1 MLICQYLDI
10 TLKTG
15 TMKIFRPEAAGDF
28 GKTLEEKARGGEWRT
43 TSWNYHLYC
52 FNETLEIYLASGNHR
67 RRKTV

>member
-28 GKTLEEKARGGEWRT
+28 GKTLEEKARGGE
-43 TSWNYHLYC
+43 
-52 FNETLEIYLASGNHR
+52 
-67 RRKTV
+67 